1 MAGLSAG
8 HHIAN
13 AMWAPTQSLVCVL
26 PLTRLHGLGA
36 GRCIDAAGDGT
47 ARVAPCAA
55 GRRAAQAPGRPPSAA
70 HRARRA
76 PAAGGVQPA
85 VLHCKLESCTDCPQ
99 QRRAGACTSSSVAT
113 KRRLASSP
121 SDWPQTGTMR
131 YTAGSAVQD
140 LLLTHPMPIVL
151 PLHGRWALAQRG
163 SGRRARQRR
172 TGGYLLC
179 RRGRGR
185 GGHVDVVLA
194 RDADDADVTEA
205 FAAALFTCGTL
216 PLPAGQVWSCHPST
230 HNDRAADRNR
240 AATNSEFCLRHESG
254 ERAEVACGLAG
265 LDHQQNVAETKGSCE
280 VQWDNK
286 ADPAQAWLQL
296 HWAAFVKQLG
306 CARLGAV

>member
-1 MAGLSAG
+1 MHKLVCSHEEAPCEQPIRLAADRDDAVHRRQRCAGPAADAPNADCFASSRQVGLSA
-8 HHIAN
+8 A
-13 AMWAPTQSLVCVL
+13 
-26 PLTRLHGLGA
+26 RLRQA
-36 GRCIDAAGDGT
+36 
-47 ARVAPCAA
+47 CAA
-55 GRRAAQAPGRPPSAA
+55 AADRR
-70 HRARRA
+70 
-76 PAAGGVQPA
+76 
-85 VLHCKLESCTDCPQ
+85 
-99 QRRAGACTSSSVAT
+99 
-113 KRRLASSP
+113 
-121 SDWPQTGTMR
+121 
-131 YTAGSAVQD
+131 
-140 LLLTHPMPIVL
+140 
-151 PLHGRWALAQRG
+151 
-163 SGRRARQRR
+163 
-172 TGGYLLC
+172 YLLC

-205 FAAALFTCGTL
+205 FAAALFTCGTV

-230 HNDRAADRNR
+230 LNDRAADRNR

-306 CARLGAV
+306 VRGWVLCKPRFAVQRHRATWQFPDRPHED